1 MANDMYPLL
10 LSSLGSGGSGLNGN
24 AEKLQE
30 LLSQWNNPDQI
41 TRLLVQYLANNQEEA
56 QRDGPSSDE
65 EDLDLLLDSGERE
78 NIDLQE
84 EKKNER
90 AACRR
95 KSGKCGQNWWRCA
108 KGMICWPRPWEL
120 ATCAGVNT
128 RIAGNARAGECP
140 GRDHRIESCLSNLYP
155 RQYRGFKPGTG

>member
-1 MANDMYPLL
+1 MANDTYPLL

-65 EDLDLLLDSGERE
+65 EDLDLLLDSGELE

-84 EKKNER
+84 EKKGR
-90 AACRR
+90 ARGLQEKVR
-95 KSGKCGQNWWRCA
+95 Q
-108 KGMICWPRPWEL
+108 
-120 ATCAGVNT
+120 
-128 RIAGNARAGECP
+128 IAGRTGGVARKE
-140 GRDHRIESCLSNLYP
+140 
-155 RQYRGFKPGTG
+155 